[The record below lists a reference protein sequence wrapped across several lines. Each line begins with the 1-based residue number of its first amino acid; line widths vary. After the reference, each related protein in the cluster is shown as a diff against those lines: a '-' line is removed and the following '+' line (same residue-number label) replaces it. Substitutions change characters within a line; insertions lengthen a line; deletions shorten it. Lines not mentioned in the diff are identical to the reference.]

1 MTEQDP
7 EVVWSEYYQ
16 RIRGRRAREADALWD
31 QMREAG
37 VSDDTVLALDFV
49 HFGNVRE
56 KVDALARQLSEN
68 YTVEVVVA
76 DQGYW
81 HVKGTTRPEGI
92 CLSQAQ
98 HAEWVLFMAD
108 VARSHACVFST
119 WSLEAPSLRKT
130 FKSEEL
136 DESESAG

>member
-1 MTEQDP
+1 MPQQDP
-7 EVVWSEYYQ
+7 QVLWSEYYQ
-16 RIRGRRAREADALWD
+16 RIRDRRAREAEALWN

-37 VSDDTVLALDFV
+37 FSDDTVAALDFV

-68 YTVEVVVA
+68 YTVEVLAA
-76 DQGYW
+76 DRGYW
-81 HVKGTTRPEGI
+81 HVKGTTRPEGV

-98 HAEWVLFMAD
+98 HADWVLFMVD
-108 VARSHACVFST
+108 VARSYACVFST
-119 WSLEAPSLRKT
+119 WSLEAPSLGKT
-130 FKSEEL
+130 FKSEQV